1 MRVVFFGTPDF
12 AVPSLRAL
20 IAEPGVFTVVG
31 VVTQPDR
38 PRGRSRS
45 TLVPPPVKAASLEAG
60 IPVLQPEKPVGD
72 VFRKQL
78 EHFAPDIGVV
88 VAYGHILRP
97 EILSL
102 PPRGM
107 VNVHA
112 SLLPRHRGAAPI
124 NWAILEGDATTGISV
139 MQMEAGLDSGPV
151 YHRVSTPIEAGE
163 SAGALTGRLAVLGA
177 SALIEGLSLL
187 SSGLARGA
195 PQDAAGVT
203 LAPKV
208 NRDLARI
215 DWTEDAAR
223 VARRI
228 RAFDPAP
235 GAWTTFESA
244 EIKLFSPLPVPGHG
258 QPGTAVVLDEG
269 LMIVTGS
276 GAVRVEEVQ
285 PAGKAR
291 MPITAWLRGRHGAP
305 LGRFG

>member
-20 IAEPGVFTVVG
+20 IAEPGVFTVAG

-45 TLVPPPVKAASLEAG
+45 TLVPPPVKAAALEAG

-88 VAYGHILRP
+88 VAYGHILRA

-124 NWAILEGDATTGISV
+124 NWAILEGDATTGISI

-151 YHRVSTPIEAGE
+151 YHQVSTPIDADE
-163 SAGALTGRLAVLGA
+163 SAGTLTARLAVLGA

-187 SSGLARGA
+187 SSGLARGT
-195 PQDAAGVT
+195 PQDVAGVT

-208 NRDLARI
+208 NRELARI
-215 DWTEDAAR
+215 DWSEDAAR
-223 VARRI
+223 VARRM

-235 GAWTTFESA
+235 GAWTTFEGT
-244 EIKLFSPLPVPGHG
+244 EVKLFSPLPVPGHG
-258 QPGTAVVLDEG
+258 QPGTPVVLDEG
-269 LMIVTGS
+269 LMIVTGN
-276 GAVRVEEVQ
+276 GAVRVDEVQ

-291 MPITAWLRGRHGAP
+291 MPVTSWLRGRHGAP